1 MKVLLIVVG
10 LLAAAGAATYARYES
25 LDPCTWLVQ
34 DAARQ
39 SGLPPLAEEAR
50 IRAGFLVRGIAEP
63 GPYECVEAWW
73 RLRSGT
79 PAPGQ

>member
-1 MKVLLIVVG
+1 VKILLIVVG

-25 LDPCTWLVQ
+25 FDPCTWLVQ

-50 IRAGFLVRGIAEP
+50 IRTGFLVRGITEP
-63 GPYECVEAWW
+63 GAADCLEAWW
-73 RLRSGT
+73 DLRSGA

>member
-1 MKVLLIVVG
+1 VKYLLIAVG
-10 LLAAAGAATYARYES
+10 LIAAAGVATYTRYES
-25 LDPCTWLVQ
+25 LDPCIWLVQ

-63 GPYECVEAWW
+63 GATECLEAWW
-73 RLRSGT
+73 RLRSGA